1 MLDLD
6 EKIVEAVL
14 EDWRTAPVSERL
26 KAMLGYLE
34 KLTLDPKSLGQS
46 DIVELRNA
54 GLSNRAIEEAAFVAF
69 DFSVMDRLADAFDF
83 TIPTDEEQRE
93 TGNFL
98 YKRGYALCKLIR

>member
-1 MLDLD
+1 M
-6 EKIVEAVL
+6 VSM
-14 EDWRTAPVSERL
+14 RSSERL

-69 DFSVMDRLADAFDF
+69 DFSVMDRLAEMVG
-83 TIPTDEEQRE
+83 ISGWEMRNPIQ
-93 TGNFL
+93 NP
-98 YKRGYALCKLIR
+98 KSN